1 MNPTQ
6 PSVLHRLQERIN
18 TARRA
23 YVRRLSLR
31 ISAVALALG
40 GFTFVVSGMG
50 WLATLLAALTI
61 MLWLVI
67 ELPRGALKQLH
78 TETVLLYLNQ
88 QFPILQHSAQLLT
101 QPVQAEA
108 LLKTLQRE
116 RAEQALQTLLD
127 DPQVQLL
134 PAYPWQSAGWANL
147 CVAVLI
153 GALIVAPGYF
163 NLKIG
168 LSPEQTALPGN
179 SETLLQIQPAQASIE
194 RILVTI
200 APPAYTRQ
208 ADIQQTGLDISAV
221 KGSTVT
227 WQLTLS
233 HPEQSYFLQ
242 LAGQPDIAFER
253 QGDDIVLTQ
262 QVTRSGVYHISDKQG
277 IIGSIHSIAVIADDE
292 PKIRITEPT
301 TTITTFAK
309 TAQPAPVL
317 SAQINDDF
325 GISKVDILASVAKGS
340 GESVKFRDEI
350 FQFDTIEREPGM
362 WRVEKQWDFSQLD
375 MEPGDEIYFTVRA
388 WDNRAPAPQ
397 MSRSETKILRWLD
410 DEEALAMGDGILI
423 DFMPEYFKSQRQ
435 IIIETKQLIA
445 ERDILSD
452 AEFAATSR
460 SLGQSQSDL
469 KLKYGQY
476 LGDEFDDGSGG
487 HQMEDDV
494 ASPHVDVKDGDHNDE
509 EEHDDSPQVAAGNNA
524 LAHHDHG
531 AEPESHETDK
541 SGYQQVIEAYG
552 HSHGDTDV
560 GVMNALSPKALM
572 KRAIAFMWDA
582 ELQLLLGEPERAL
595 PHEENALTYLNRA
608 RKAERI
614 YIKRLGFEPPP
625 VTEKRRYQ
633 GDLSD
638 ILSYQRYRDAD
649 PDDPYISHLTHLL
662 NVLNQARQTIASE
675 KHAEVALDSD
685 IVDSIEFLKPAFIEQ
700 AQNRPAMVSHVAAL
714 EKMQL
719 ANRLWVRD
727 CGECMIRLYNE
738 LWQQLEPL
746 AIPGQSNSGY
756 RPVNPMVKAY
766 SEHLFNSDKAQP

>member
-1 MNPTQ
+1 M
-6 PSVLHRLQERIN
+6 
-18 TARRA
+18 
-23 YVRRLSLR
+23 RRLSLR
-31 ISAVALALG
+31 ISAVALAVG
-40 GFTFVVSGMG
+40 GLTFMVSEMW
-50 WLATLLAALTI
+50 WLALLLTALTVV
-61 MLWLVI
+61 LWLAI

-78 TETVLLYLNQ
+78 TESVLLHLNQ
-88 QFPILQHSAQLLT
+88 QFAVLQHSAQLLF
-101 QPVQAEA
+101 QPVQSDS

-116 RAEQALQTLLD
+116 RAEQALQSLLK

-134 PAYPWQSAGWANL
+134 PVYPWQLAGLANL
-147 CVAVLI
+147 CVIVLI
-153 GALIVAPGYF
+153 AGLILAPGYF
-163 NLKIG
+163 NLKSG
-168 LSPEQTALPGN
+168 LTPEQTSFPDN
-179 SETLLQIQPAQASIE
+179 SETLSQMSPGPAVIKG
-194 RILVTI
+194 ILVSI
-200 APPAYTRQ
+200 SSPAYTGQ
-208 ADIQQTGLDISAV
+208 ADMQQTGLDISAV
-221 KGSTVT
+221 AGSTVT
-227 WQLTLS
+227 WQLTFS
-233 HPEQSYFLQ
+233 NPEQSYFLQ
-242 LAGQPDIAFER
+242 LAGQPDMAFER
-253 QGDDIVLTQ
+253 QGNDFVLTL

-277 IIGSIHSIAVIADDE
+277 IIGSIHSIAVTADDA

-301 TTITTFAK
+301 LTITTFAK

-325 GISKVDILASVAKGS
+325 GIGKVDILASVAKGS

-388 WDNRAPAPQ
+388 WDNRTPEPQ
-397 MSRSETKILRWLD
+397 LSRSETKILRWLD

-445 ERDILSD
+445 DRGILSD
-452 AEFAATSR
+452 ADFAATSR

-476 LGDEFDDGSGG
+476 LGDEFDDGSGA
-487 HQMEDDV
+487 HQMEDGV
-494 ASPHVDVKDGDHNDE
+494 GTPHIDVKDGDHSDE
-509 EEHDDSPQVAAGNNA
+509 DEHDDSPQVAAGNSA
-524 LAHHDHG
+524 LTHHEHSS
-531 AEPESHETDK
+531 EPESQDTDK
-541 SGYQQVIEAYG
+541 TGYQQIIEQFG
-552 HSHGDTDV
+552 HSHGDTDI
-560 GVMNALSPKALM
+560 GVIGTLSPKALM

-582 ELQLLLGEPERAL
+582 ELQLLLAEPELAL
-595 PHEENALTYLNRA
+595 PHEENALIYLNRA

-633 GDLSD
+633 GDLND

-649 PDDPYISHLTHLL
+649 PDDPYTSHLTHLL
-662 NVLNQARQTIASE
+662 NALNQARQTIATE
-675 KHAEVALDSD
+675 KHAELALDSD
-685 IVDSIEFLKPAFIEQ
+685 LSASIEFLKPAFIEQ
-700 AQNRPAMVSHVAAL
+700 AQTRPAMVSHVATL

-719 ANRLWVRD
+719 AGSLWVSD
-727 CGECMIRLYNE
+727 CGECMSRLYNE
-738 LWQQLEPL
+738 LWQQLAPL

-766 SEHLFNSDKAQP
+766 SEHLLITDKEQP